1 MRISRLALPAA
12 SVGKFP
18 ERRSGCRL
26 SLEVAF
32 AVFFSLFHYSVQ
44 LQATEI
50 TKMASIG
57 PVSSYARSVNAVT
70 IRCADNSQVQI
81 TILSPDLIRVR
92 AVFGKPIP
100 AQDHSWAIARTK
112 WESTDW
118 RVSEDP
124 NQILITTSK
133 VEIAIH
139 RSPLLIEF
147 RNAATHQ
154 PVNSDELPMMFDP
167 HGEGIAAAKKL
178 GVDEYFYGLGEKA
191 APLNK
196 RRQKFTM
203 WNTDNAFYVEGTDP
217 IYQSIP
223 FYIGLQ
229 NGAAYGIFFDNSYRT
244 TFDFGQESQSYA
256 AFSADGGEM
265 NYYFIQG
272 PAIQSVLE
280 RYSELTGHMPMPPI
294 WALGNQQ
301 SRYSYY
307 PDTVAEAVVQRYRE
321 HDLPLDVLFLDIDYM
336 NEYRVFTWDPRRFP
350 NPLGLTTELKKDG
363 VKVVTSMD
371 PGVAYQ
377 PLAKEAP
384 ESPTPE
390 LGSQVGSYYVFNQG
404 LQRNYFLKRKCGEL
418 YLGKV
423 WPEKVVF
430 PDFTMDAVRRWWGDL
445 HRAQLDNGV
454 SGIWNDM
461 NEPSDFSD
469 GDGKNKMDV
478 VSYDEGQ
485 LTTQAKNRNVYGL
498 LMSRATY
505 EGMLRLRPNQRPFV
519 ITRSG
524 YAGIQRY
531 ATTWTG
537 DNHST
542 WDALAL
548 SLPMFESLGLS
559 GQPFVG
565 ADIGGFI
572 DHGPPPFTSIET
584 FGRIN
589 GELLTRWYEVG
600 FLTPF
605 CRNHKVNWGA
615 DQEPWRFGPFYE
627 DIIRKYLK
635 LRYRFMPFLYT
646 TFEEAHR
653 SGMPVFRPLVLN
665 YQDDKNT
672 LTLDDQFMI
681 GRDLLVAPILAPHVS
696 TRTVYLPS
704 GTWFDFWTGKSYA
717 GGTRVPAGAPLET
730 VPMYV
735 RGGSVLPMGP
745 EMNHLME
752 RPFDPLIFT
761 VYLDSNGQAE
771 GSYYEDDGLTQDYEK
786 KIYRRSLI
794 HAQSDSDKLMISI
807 RPIEGELKT
816 EKRRLIFRIP
826 SASQAQTVI
835 VDGQPQRLLSSGNSQ
850 PGWIKEAEGIS
861 IIVAD
866 GGLPHT
872 LEVR

>member
-1 MRISRLALPAA
+1 MRMSRFAFRARPARNLQSRNRA
-12 SVGKFP
+12 
-18 ERRSGCRL
+18 RRLFFGITIGVVFLL
-26 SLEVAF
+26 SICSPPL
-32 AVFFSLFHYSVQ
+32 H
-44 LQATEI
+44 ATEI
-50 TKMASIG
+50 EKMAAIG
-57 PVSSYARSVNAVT
+57 PISSYTRSADAVT
-70 IRCADNSQVQI
+70 IECADNSEVRI
-81 TILSPDLIRVR
+81 TILAPDLIRVR
-92 AVFGKPIP
+92 AAFRKPIP
-100 AQDHSWAIARTK
+100 AQDHSWAIARTQ
-112 WESTDW
+112 WESTAW
-118 RVSEDP
+118 KVSEDP
-124 NQILITTSK
+124 DQILIITSK

-147 RNAATHQ
+147 RDAITHQ
-154 PVNSDELPMMFDP
+154 PINSDELPMMFDP
-167 HGEGIAAAKKL
+167 HGEGVAAAKKL

-244 TFDFGQESQSYA
+244 TFDFGQASQSYA

-280 RYSELTGHMPMPPI
+280 RYSELTGRMPMPPI

-307 PDTVAEAVVQRYRE
+307 PDTVAEEVVKRYRE
-321 HDLPLDVLFLDIDYM
+321 DDLPLDVLFLDIDYM
-336 NEYRVFTWDPRRFP
+336 NEYRVFTWDPKRFP

-377 PLAKEAP
+377 PPTKEAP

-390 LGSQVGSYYVFNQG
+390 LGSQADSYYVFNQG
-404 LQRNYFLKRKCGEL
+404 MQRNYFLKRKSGEL

-430 PDFTMDAVRRWWGDL
+430 PDFTMDAVRGWWGDL

-478 VSYDEGQ
+478 VSDDEGQ
-485 LTTQAKNRNVYGL
+485 WTTHAKNRNVYGL

-519 ITRSG
+519 VTRSG

-572 DHGPPPFTSIET
+572 DHGPPPFSSIET

-635 LRYRFMPFLYT
+635 LRYRLMPFLYT
-646 TFEEAHR
+646 TFEAAHR
-653 SGMPVFRPLVLN
+653 TGMPVFRPLVLN

-681 GRDLLVAPILAPHVS
+681 GGDLLVAPILAPHVTS
-696 TRTVYLPS
+696 RTVYLPP

-717 GGTRVPAGAPLET
+717 GGTRVLAEAPLET

-735 RGGSVLPMGP
+735 RGGSVLPTGP
-745 EMNHLME
+745 EMNYLME

-761 VYLDSNGQAE
+761 VYLDSKGQAE

-794 HAQSDSDKLMISI
+794 HAQRDSDKLLISI
-807 RPIEGELKT
+807 TPVEGGLKT
-816 EKRRLIFRIP
+816 EKRNLIFCIP
-826 SASQAQTVI
+826 SAAQVQTVI
-835 VDGQPQRLLSSGNSQ
+835 VDGQPQRLLASQSSG

-861 IIVAD
+861 IIVPDD
-866 GGLPHT
+866 GHLHT

>member
-1 MRISRLALPAA
+1 MRPSRFALRAA
-12 SVGKFP
+12 SDRKF
-18 ERRSGCRL
+18 RVNWSGCRVF
-26 SLEVAF
+26 LEVAV
-32 AVFFSLFHYSVQ
+32 AIFSSLIHYSVP

-50 TKMASIG
+50 KKMTAIG
-57 PVSSYARSVNAVT
+57 AVSSYTRSANAVT
-70 IRCADNSQVQI
+70 IECEDYSQVQI

-92 AVFGKPIP
+92 AAFGKSIP
-100 AQDHSWAIARTK
+100 AVDHSWAIARTE

-124 NQILITTSK
+124 RQILITTSK

-147 RNAATHQ
+147 RDAITHQ

-167 HGEGIAAAKKL
+167 HSEGIAAAKKL

-244 TFDFGQESQSYA
+244 NFDFGQESQSYA

-272 PAIQSVLE
+272 PAIQKVLE
-280 RYSELTGHMPMPPI
+280 LYSELTGHMPMPPI

-307 PDTVAEAVVQRYRE
+307 PDTVAEAVVKRYRE
-321 HDLPLDVLFLDIDYM
+321 DDLPLDVLFLDIDYM
-336 NEYRVFTWDPRRFP
+336 NEYRVFTWDPKRFP
-350 NPLGLTTELKKDG
+350 NPLALTSELKKEG

-377 PLAKEAP
+377 PPTKEIQ
-384 ESPTPE
+384 ETRTPE
-390 LGSQVGSYYVFNQG
+390 LGSQAESYYVFNQG
-404 LQRNYFLKRKCGEL
+404 MRRNYFLKRKSGEL

-430 PDFTMDAVRRWWGDL
+430 PDFTMNAVRNWWGDL

-485 LTTQAKNRNVYGL
+485 FTTHAKNRNVYGL

-519 ITRSG
+519 VTRSG

-531 ATTWTG
+531 STTWTG

-559 GQPFVG
+559 GQSFVG

-635 LRYRFMPFLYT
+635 LRYRLMPFLYT

-672 LTLDDQFMI
+672 LSLDDEFMI
-681 GRDLLVAPILAPHVS
+681 GRDLLVAPILAPHVTS
-696 TRTVYLPS
+696 RLVYLPP
-704 GTWFDFWTGKSYA
+704 GTWFDFWTGKSYV
-717 GGTRVPAGAPLET
+717 GGTRVPADAPLET

-745 EMNHLME
+745 EMNYLME
-752 RPFDPLIFT
+752 RSFSPLTFS
-761 VYLDSNGQAE
+761 VYLDSKGQAD
-771 GSYYEDDGLTQDYEK
+771 GSYYEDDGLTQDYER

-794 HAQSDSDKLMISI
+794 HAQRDSDKLLISI
-807 RPIEGELKT
+807 RPVEGVLKT

-826 SASQAQTVI
+826 SASEAQTVI
-835 VDGQPQRLLSSGNSQ
+835 VDGQPTPLLAASSSE

-861 IIVAD
+861 ITLEDV
-866 GGLPHT
+866 GQEHT